1 MPPEVMPAAPAVV
14 ALPATAFAPLVPV
27 LVPAAVEALPLVGAP
42 LMPIGSLV
50 SDGELHANAST
61 STENA
66 AKEILVTI

>member
-1 MPPEVMPAAPAVV
+1 MPPEVMPAVPAVV

-27 LVPAAVEALPLVGAP
+27 LVPAAVEALPLVAAP
-42 LMPIGSLV
+42 LVPVGSLLA
-50 SDGELHANAST
+50 DGELHANARA